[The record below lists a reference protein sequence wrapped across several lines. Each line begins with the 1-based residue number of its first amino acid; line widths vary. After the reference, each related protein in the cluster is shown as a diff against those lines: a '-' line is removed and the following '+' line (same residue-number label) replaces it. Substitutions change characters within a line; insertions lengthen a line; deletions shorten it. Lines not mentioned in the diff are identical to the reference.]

1 MSQPRER
8 QGAGDRGA
16 GRTVR
21 FEATIHAGRT
31 RNFDRLIELDIDRV
45 PDPKGQIR
53 ALLSAEDCVRL
64 LEEGFEVRLHHAHP
78 IRPLDPR
85 LIETDESV
93 RRQLDER
100 LRGLERAPGPE
111 GPGRPGRN

>member
-1 MSQPRER
+1 
-8 QGAGDRGA
+8 
-16 GRTVR
+16 
-21 FEATIHAGRT
+21 
-31 RNFDRLIELDIDRV
+31 
-45 PDPKGQIR
+45 
-53 ALLSAEDCVRL
+53 
-64 LEEGFEVRLHHAHP
+64 VRLHHAHP